1 MFLKSLY
8 GKSREEKGLS
18 KPMNLRDL
26 SIGLILMLALAG
38 SLLIS
43 CGQNAETDPPAT
55 GPVVDSVASA
65 DGVMIHYEVSGKG
78 EPALVFVHGWSCD
91 RGYWKNQVDE
101 FDETYMVVTVDLG
114 GGCSDA
120 YGGCIQFRHDVPGV
134 GHRSRSG
141 PGSCC
146 WNCRSDFRI
155 RGKHQRSVL
164 DASDLHPHESYS
176 HDGLLRPN
184 GGLIDGISR

>member
-18 KPMNLRDL
+18 MHMNLRKL

-43 CGQNAETDPPAT
+43 CQQKAETDPVAT

-78 EPALVFVHGWSCD
+78 DG
-91 RGYWKNQVDE
+91 
-101 FDETYMVVTVDLG
+101 VVTEATG
-114 GGCSDA
+114 
-120 YGGCIQFRHDVPGV
+120 
-134 GHRSRSG
+134 
-141 PGSCC
+141 
-146 WNCRSDFRI
+146 RI
-155 RGKHQRSVL
+155 RWMNLTRHIRL
-164 DASDLHPHESYS
+164 
-176 HDGLLRPN
+176 
-184 GGLIDGISR
+184 